1 MQQMSMGSHCL
12 ILLLVPVVMLVRYC
26 KVLEALAWQPDQQ
39 QPELDQWQS

>member
-1 MQQMSMGSHCL
+1 MQQMSMDSHCL

-26 KVLEALAWQPDQQ
+26 KVLEPLAWRPGQQ